1 MFQNSELLII
11 YISVKG
17 GDDELKDLKYITTS
31 FSSNNKF
38 EKVNDE
44 FVKVTISVMSCDQ
57 IANGTKFTKEAVT
70 NALDTLNYAPLIG
83 YFNGDDFEGHGIE
96 YVISD
101 SEFKCVVKTIPFG
114 VVVKDSQRWER
125 VQKQNGEY
133 EDYLV
138 VDAYMWS
145 RYEEAT
151 SKVKENKCNQS
162 MEVICNAGT
171 YKEEGYF
178 EVTEF
183 SFSGLCILG
192 ENVTPAFNLAKVRTS
207 ESFDKDEFTS
217 IFEEMTESLKAF
229 LEAEED
235 DFAKCGD
242 NDDDKKKKCEDDEDD
257 DEEDYKKKKRCEDD
271 EDEDDEDEDSKKKK
285 RREDDDEEDD
295 EDEDFK
301 KKRKCSEEEYEA
313 EIVSLKA
320 QYSDLLAEHEILK
333 EKYSNLENEVV
344 ELREYKATKEN
355 ELKEAEL
362 EDEVF
367 SKFESLRGIEGYEEI
382 YNLRFELSKEDLTM
396 RLKALAYDNG
406 VVVGKKEPKKFS
418 KDKAKKPLALDVKK
432 DRNPS
437 EWDTLIFRGK

>member
-101 SEFKCVVKTIPFG
+101 SEFKCTVKTIPFG
-114 VVVKDSQRWER
+114 VVVKDSQRWEK

-178 EVTEF
+178 EVTDF

-192 ENVTPAFNLAKVRTS
+192 ENVAPAFNLAKVRTS

-217 IFEEMTESLKAF
+217 IFEEMTEALKAF

-242 NDDDKKKKCEDDEDD
+242 DDEDKKKKCEDDE

-271 EDEDDEDEDSKKKK
+271 EEDEDEDDEE
-285 RREDDDEEDD
+285 D
-295 EDEDFK
+295 EDEDEDEDVK
-301 KKRKCSEEEYEA
+301 KKKKCSEEEYEA

-320 QYSDLLAEHEILK
+320 QYSDLLAEHESLK
-333 EKYSNLENEVV
+333 EKYSSLENEVV

-437 EWDTLIFRGK
+437 EWDTLIFKK

>member
-101 SEFKCVVKTIPFG
+101 SEFKCTVKTIPFG
-114 VVVKDSQRWER
+114 VVVKDSQRWEK

-178 EVTEF
+178 EVTDF

-192 ENVTPAFNLAKVRTS
+192 ENVAPAFNLAKVRTS

-217 IFEEMTESLKAF
+217 IFEEMTEALKAF

-235 DFAKCGD
+235 DFAKC
-242 NDDDKKKKCEDDEDD
+242 DDDDEDKKKKCEDDE

-271 EDEDDEDEDSKKKK
+271 EDDEDED
-285 RREDDDEEDD
+285 DEED
-295 EDEDFK
+295 EDEDEDEDVK
-301 KKRKCSEEEYEA
+301 KKKNCSEEEYEA

-320 QYSDLLAEHEILK
+320 QYSDLLAEHESLK
-333 EKYSNLENEVV
+333 EKYSSLENEVV

-437 EWDTLIFRGK
+437 EWDTLIFKK

>member
-101 SEFKCVVKTIPFG
+101 SEFKCTVKTIPFG
-114 VVVKDSQRWER
+114 VVVKDSQRWEK

-178 EVTEF
+178 EVTDF

-192 ENVTPAFNLAKVRTS
+192 ENVAPAFNLAKVRTS

-217 IFEEMTESLKAF
+217 IFEEMTEALKAF

-242 NDDDKKKKCEDDEDD
+242 DDEDKKKKCEDDEDD

-271 EDEDDEDEDSKKKK
+271 EDDEDED
-285 RREDDDEEDD
+285 ED
-295 EDEDFK
+295 EDEDVK

-320 QYSDLLAEHEILK
+320 QYSDLLAEHEGLK
-333 EKYSNLENEVV
+333 EKYSSLENEVV

-437 EWDTLIFRGK
+437 EWDTLIFKK

>member
-101 SEFKCVVKTIPFG
+101 SEFKCTVKTIPFG
-114 VVVKDSQRWER
+114 VVVKDSQRWEK

-178 EVTEF
+178 EVTDF

-192 ENVTPAFNLAKVRTS
+192 ENVAPAFNLAKVRTS

-217 IFEEMTESLKAF
+217 IFEEMTEALKAF
-229 LEAEED
+229 LKAEED

-242 NDDDKKKKCEDDEDD
+242 DDEDKKKKCEDDED
-257 DEEDYKKKKRCEDD
+257 ED
-271 EDEDDEDEDSKKKK
+271 EDEDVKKKK
-285 RREDDDEEDD
+285 
-295 EDEDFK
+295 
-301 KKRKCSEEEYEA
+301 KCSEEEYEA

-320 QYSDLLAEHEILK
+320 QYSDLLAEHESLK
-333 EKYSNLENEVV
+333 EKYSSLENEVV

-437 EWDTLIFRGK
+437 EWDTLIFKK

>member
-101 SEFKCVVKTIPFG
+101 SEFKCTVKTIPFG
-114 VVVKDSQRWER
+114 VVVKDSQRWEK

-178 EVTEF
+178 EVTDF

-192 ENVTPAFNLAKVRTS
+192 ENVAPAFNLAKVRTS

-217 IFEEMTESLKAF
+217 IFEEMTEALKAF

-242 NDDDKKKKCEDDEDD
+242 DDEDKKKKCEDDED
-257 DEEDYKKKKRCEDD
+257 EEDCKKKKRCEDD
-271 EDEDDEDEDSKKKK
+271 EDDEDED
-285 RREDDDEEDD
+285 DEED
-295 EDEDFK
+295 EDEDEDEDIK
-301 KKRKCSEEEYEA
+301 KKKKCSEEEYEA

-320 QYSDLLAEHEILK
+320 QYSDLLAEHESLK
-333 EKYSNLENEVV
+333 EKYSSLENEVV

-437 EWDTLIFRGK
+437 EWDTLIFKK

>member
-101 SEFKCVVKTIPFG
+101 SEFKCTVKTIPFG
-114 VVVKDSQRWER
+114 VVVKDSQRWEK

-178 EVTEF
+178 EVTDF

-192 ENVTPAFNLAKVRTS
+192 ENVAPAFNLAKVRTS

-217 IFEEMTESLKAF
+217 IFEEMTEALKAF

-235 DFAKCGD
+235 DFAKC
-242 NDDDKKKKCEDDEDD
+242 DDDDEDKKKKCEDDEDD
-257 DEEDYKKKKRCEDD
+257 EDEEDYKKKKRCEDD
-271 EDEDDEDEDSKKKK
+271 EDDEEDEDEDEDEDVKKKK
-285 RREDDDEEDD
+285 
-295 EDEDFK
+295 
-301 KKRKCSEEEYEA
+301 KCSEEYEA

-320 QYSDLLAEHEILK
+320 QYSDLLAEHESLK
-333 EKYSNLENEVV
+333 EKYSSLENEVV

-437 EWDTLIFRGK
+437 EWDTLIFKK

>member
-101 SEFKCVVKTIPFG
+101 SEFKCTVKTIPFG
-114 VVVKDSQRWER
+114 VVVKDSQRWEK

-178 EVTEF
+178 EVTDF

-192 ENVTPAFNLAKVRTS
+192 ENVAPAFNLAKVRTS

-217 IFEEMTESLKAF
+217 IFEEMTEALKAF
-229 LEAEED
+229 LEAEKD

-242 NDDDKKKKCEDDEDD
+242 DDEDKKKKCEDDE

-271 EDEDDEDEDSKKKK
+271 EDDEDED
-285 RREDDDEEDD
+285 
-295 EDEDFK
+295 EDEDVK

-320 QYSDLLAEHEILK
+320 QYSDLLAEHESLK
-333 EKYSNLENEVV
+333 EKYSSLENEVV

-437 EWDTLIFRGK
+437 EWDTLIFKK

>member
-101 SEFKCVVKTIPFG
+101 SEFKCTVKTIPFG
-114 VVVKDSQRWER
+114 VVVKDSQRWEK

-178 EVTEF
+178 EVTDF

-192 ENVTPAFNLAKVRTS
+192 ENVAPAFNLAKVRTS

-217 IFEEMTESLKAF
+217 IFEEMTEALKAF

-242 NDDDKKKKCEDDEDD
+242 DDEDKKKKCEDDE

-271 EDEDDEDEDSKKKK
+271 EDDEDEDEDVKKKK
-285 RREDDDEEDD
+285 
-295 EDEDFK
+295 
-301 KKRKCSEEEYEA
+301 KCSEEEYEA

-320 QYSDLLAEHEILK
+320 QYSDLLAEHESLK
-333 EKYSNLENEVV
+333 EKYSSLENEVV

-437 EWDTLIFRGK
+437 EWDTLIFKK

>member
-101 SEFKCVVKTIPFG
+101 SEFKCTVKTIPFG
-114 VVVKDSQRWER
+114 VVVKDSQRWEK

-178 EVTEF
+178 EVTDF

-192 ENVTPAFNLAKVRTS
+192 ENVAPAFNLAKVRTS

-217 IFEEMTESLKAF
+217 IFEEMTEALKAF

-242 NDDDKKKKCEDDEDD
+242 DDEDKKKKCEDDE

-271 EDEDDEDEDSKKKK
+271 EDDEEDEDEDEDEDVKKKK
-285 RREDDDEEDD
+285 
-295 EDEDFK
+295 
-301 KKRKCSEEEYEA
+301 KCSEEYEA

-320 QYSDLLAEHEILK
+320 QYSDLLAEHESLK
-333 EKYSNLENEVV
+333 EKYSSLENEVV

-437 EWDTLIFRGK
+437 EWDTLIFKK

>member
-101 SEFKCVVKTIPFG
+101 SEFKCTVKTIPFG
-114 VVVKDSQRWER
+114 VVVKDSQRWEK

-178 EVTEF
+178 EVTDF

-192 ENVTPAFNLAKVRTS
+192 ENVAPAFNLAKVRTS

-217 IFEEMTESLKAF
+217 IFEEMTEALKAF

-242 NDDDKKKKCEDDEDD
+242 DDEDKKKKCEDDEDD
-257 DEEDYKKKKRCEDD
+257 EDEEDYKKKKRCEDD
-271 EDEDDEDEDSKKKK
+271 EDDEEDEDEDEDVKKKK
-285 RREDDDEEDD
+285 
-295 EDEDFK
+295 
-301 KKRKCSEEEYEA
+301 KCSEEEYEA

-320 QYSDLLAEHEILK
+320 QYSDLLAEHESLK
-333 EKYSNLENEVV
+333 EKYSSLENEVV

-437 EWDTLIFRGK
+437 EWDTLIFKK

>member
-101 SEFKCVVKTIPFG
+101 SEFKCTVKTIPFG
-114 VVVKDSQRWER
+114 VVVKDSQRWEK

-178 EVTEF
+178 EVTDF

-192 ENVTPAFNLAKVRTS
+192 ENVAPAFNLAKVRTS

-217 IFEEMTESLKAF
+217 IFEEMTEALKAF
-229 LEAEED
+229 LEAEGD

-242 NDDDKKKKCEDDEDD
+242 DDEDKKKKCEDDE

-271 EDEDDEDEDSKKKK
+271 EDDEDNDEDEDDEDN
-285 RREDDDEEDD
+285 D
-295 EDEDFK
+295 EDEDEDVK

-320 QYSDLLAEHEILK
+320 QYSDLLAEHESLK
-333 EKYSNLENEVV
+333 EKYSSLENEVV

-355 ELKEAEL
+355 ELKESEL

-437 EWDTLIFRGK
+437 EWDTLIFKK

>member
-101 SEFKCVVKTIPFG
+101 SEFKCTVKTIPFG
-114 VVVKDSQRWER
+114 VVVKDSQRWEK

-178 EVTEF
+178 EVTDF

-192 ENVTPAFNLAKVRTS
+192 ENVAPAFNLAKVRTS

-217 IFEEMTESLKAF
+217 IFEEMTEALKAF

-235 DFAKCGD
+235 DFAKC
-242 NDDDKKKKCEDDEDD
+242 DDDDEDKKKKCEDDEDD
-257 DEEDYKKKKRCEDD
+257 EDEEDYKKKKRCEDD
-271 EDEDDEDEDSKKKK
+271 EDDEDED
-285 RREDDDEEDD
+285 ED
-295 EDEDFK
+295 EDEDGK
-301 KKRKCSEEEYEA
+301 KKKKCSEEYEA

-320 QYSDLLAEHEILK
+320 QYSDLLAEHESLK
-333 EKYSNLENEVV
+333 EKYSSLENEVV

-437 EWDTLIFRGK
+437 EWDTLIFKK

>member
-101 SEFKCVVKTIPFG
+101 SEFKCTVKTIPFG
-114 VVVKDSQRWER
+114 VVVKDSQRWEK

-178 EVTEF
+178 EVTDF

-192 ENVTPAFNLAKVRTS
+192 ENVAPAFNLAKVRTS

-217 IFEEMTESLKAF
+217 IFEEMTEALKAF
-229 LEAEED
+229 LKAEED

-242 NDDDKKKKCEDDEDD
+242 DDEDKKKKCEDDEDD
-257 DEEDYKKKKRCEDD
+257 EDEEDCKKKKRCEDD
-271 EDEDDEDEDSKKKK
+271 EDDEDED
-285 RREDDDEEDD
+285 DEED
-295 EDEDFK
+295 EDEDEDEDVK
-301 KKRKCSEEEYEA
+301 KKKKCSEEEYEA

-320 QYSDLLAEHEILK
+320 QYSDLLAEHESLK
-333 EKYSNLENEVV
+333 EKYSSLENEVV

-437 EWDTLIFRGK
+437 EWDTLIFKK

>member
-101 SEFKCVVKTIPFG
+101 SEFKCTVKTIPFG
-114 VVVKDSQRWER
+114 VVVKDSQRWEK

-178 EVTEF
+178 EVTDF

-192 ENVTPAFNLAKVRTS
+192 ENVAPAFNLAKVRTS

-217 IFEEMTESLKAF
+217 IFEEMTEALKAF

-242 NDDDKKKKCEDDEDD
+242 DDEDKKKKCEDDE

-271 EDEDDEDEDSKKKK
+271 EDDEDED
-285 RREDDDEEDD
+285 ED
-295 EDEDFK
+295 EDEDVK
-301 KKRKCSEEEYEA
+301 KKKKCSEEYEA

-320 QYSDLLAEHEILK
+320 QYSDLLAEHESLK
-333 EKYSNLENEVV
+333 EKYSSLENEVV

-437 EWDTLIFRGK
+437 EWDTLIFKK

>member
-57 IANGTKFTKEAVT
+57 IANGTKFTREAVT

-114 VVVKDSQRWER
+114 VVVKDSQRWEK

-242 NDDDKKKKCEDDEDD
+242 NDDDKKKKCEDDEDED
-257 DEEDYKKKKRCEDD
+257 DEDYKKKKRCEDD
-271 EDEDDEDEDSKKKK
+271 DEDEDS
-285 RREDDDEEDD
+285 
-295 EDEDFK
+295 K

-320 QYSDLLAEHEILK
+320 QYSDLLAEHENLK
-333 EKYSNLENEVV
+333 EKYSSLENEVV

-437 EWDTLIFRGK
+437 EWDTLIFKK

>member
-101 SEFKCVVKTIPFG
+101 SEFKCTVKTIPFG
-114 VVVKDSQRWER
+114 VVVKDSQRWEK

-178 EVTEF
+178 EVTDF

-192 ENVTPAFNLAKVRTS
+192 ENVAPAFNLAKVRTS
-207 ESFDKDEFTS
+207 ETFDKDEFTS
-217 IFEEMTESLKAF
+217 IFEEMTEALKAF
-229 LEAEED
+229 LEAEGD

-242 NDDDKKKKCEDDEDD
+242 DDEDKKKKCEDDEDE
-257 DEEDYKKKKRCEDD
+257 DEEDCKKKKRCEDD
-271 EDEDDEDEDSKKKK
+271 EDDEDED
-285 RREDDDEEDD
+285 DEED
-295 EDEDFK
+295 EDEDEDEDVK
-301 KKRKCSEEEYEA
+301 KKKKCSEEEYEA

-320 QYSDLLAEHEILK
+320 QYSDLLAEHESLK
-333 EKYSNLENEVV
+333 EKYSSLENEVV

-437 EWDTLIFRGK
+437 EWDTLIFKKNN

>member
-101 SEFKCVVKTIPFG
+101 SEFKCTVKTIPFG
-114 VVVKDSQRWER
+114 VVVKDSQRWEK

-178 EVTEF
+178 EVTDF

-192 ENVTPAFNLAKVRTS
+192 ENVAPAFNLAKVRTS

-217 IFEEMTESLKAF
+217 IFEEMTEALKAF

-235 DFAKCGD
+235 DFAKC
-242 NDDDKKKKCEDDEDD
+242 DDDDEDKKKKCEDDDD
-257 DEEDYKKKKRCEDD
+257 DEDEEDYKKKKRCEDD
-271 EDEDDEDEDSKKKK
+271 EDDEEDEDEDEDEDVKKKK
-285 RREDDDEEDD
+285 
-295 EDEDFK
+295 
-301 KKRKCSEEEYEA
+301 KCSEEEYEA

-320 QYSDLLAEHEILK
+320 QYSDLLAEHESLK
-333 EKYSNLENEVV
+333 EKYSSLENEVV

-437 EWDTLIFRGK
+437 EWDTLIFKK

>member
-101 SEFKCVVKTIPFG
+101 SEFKCTVKTIPFG
-114 VVVKDSQRWER
+114 VVVKDSQRWEK

-178 EVTEF
+178 EVTDF

-192 ENVTPAFNLAKVRTS
+192 ENVAPAFNLAKVRTS

-217 IFEEMTESLKAF
+217 IFEEMTEALKAF
-229 LEAEED
+229 LKAEED

-242 NDDDKKKKCEDDEDD
+242 DDEDKKKKCEDDEDD
-257 DEEDYKKKKRCEDD
+257 EDEEDCKKKKRCEDD
-271 EDEDDEDEDSKKKK
+271 EEDEDEDDEE
-285 RREDDDEEDD
+285 D
-295 EDEDFK
+295 EDEDEDEDVK
-301 KKRKCSEEEYEA
+301 KKKKCSEEEYEA

-320 QYSDLLAEHEILK
+320 QYSDLLAEHESLK

-437 EWDTLIFRGK
+437 EWDTLIFKK

>member
-101 SEFKCVVKTIPFG
+101 SEFKCTVKTIPFG
-114 VVVKDSQRWER
+114 VVVKDSQRWEK

-178 EVTEF
+178 EVTDF

-192 ENVTPAFNLAKVRTS
+192 ENVAPAFNLAKVRTS

-217 IFEEMTESLKAF
+217 IFEEMTEALKAF

-242 NDDDKKKKCEDDEDD
+242 DDEDKKKKCEDDEDD
-257 DEEDYKKKKRCEDD
+257 EDEEDYKKKKRCEDD
-271 EDEDDEDEDSKKKK
+271 EDDEDED
-285 RREDDDEEDD
+285 DEED
-295 EDEDFK
+295 EDEDEDEDVK
-301 KKRKCSEEEYEA
+301 KKKKCSEEEYEA

-320 QYSDLLAEHEILK
+320 QYSDLLAEHESLK
-333 EKYSNLENEVV
+333 EKYSSLENEVV

-437 EWDTLIFRGK
+437 EWDTLIFKK

>member
-101 SEFKCVVKTIPFG
+101 SEFKCTVKTIPFG
-114 VVVKDSQRWER
+114 VVVKDSQRWEK

-178 EVTEF
+178 EVTDF

-192 ENVTPAFNLAKVRTS
+192 ENVAPAFNLAKVRTS

-217 IFEEMTESLKAF
+217 IFEEMTEALKAF

-242 NDDDKKKKCEDDEDD
+242 DDEDKKKMCEDDE

-271 EDEDDEDEDSKKKK
+271 EDDEDED
-285 RREDDDEEDD
+285 ED
-295 EDEDFK
+295 EDEDVK
-301 KKRKCSEEEYEA
+301 KKKKCSEEEYEA

-320 QYSDLLAEHEILK
+320 QYSDLLAEHESLK
-333 EKYSNLENEVV
+333 EKYSSLENEVV

-437 EWDTLIFRGK
+437 EWDTLIFKK

>member
-101 SEFKCVVKTIPFG
+101 SEFKCTVKTIPFG
-114 VVVKDSQRWER
+114 VVVKDSQRWEK

-178 EVTEF
+178 EVTDF

-192 ENVTPAFNLAKVRTS
+192 ENVAPAFNLAKVRTS

-217 IFEEMTESLKAF
+217 IFEEMTEALKAF

-235 DFAKCGD
+235 DFAKC
-242 NDDDKKKKCEDDEDD
+242 DDDDEDKKKKCEDDEDD
-257 DEEDYKKKKRCEDD
+257 EDEEDYKKKKRCEDD
-271 EDEDDEDEDSKKKK
+271 EDDEDEDDEEDEDEDEDDEDVKKKK
-285 RREDDDEEDD
+285 
-295 EDEDFK
+295 
-301 KKRKCSEEEYEA
+301 KCSEEEYEA

-320 QYSDLLAEHEILK
+320 QYSDLLAEHESLK
-333 EKYSNLENEVV
+333 EKYSSLENEVV

-437 EWDTLIFRGK
+437 EWDTLIFKK

>member
-57 IANGTKFTKEAVT
+57 IANGTKFTREAVT

-114 VVVKDSQRWER
+114 VVVKDSQRWEK

-171 YKEEGYF
+171 YKEDGYF
-178 EVTEF
+178 EVTDF

-192 ENVTPAFNLAKVRTS
+192 ENVAPAFNLAKVRTS

-217 IFEEMTESLKAF
+217 IFEEMTEALKAF

-242 NDDDKKKKCEDDEDD
+242 DDEDKKKKCEDDEDD

-271 EDEDDEDEDSKKKK
+271 EDDEEDEDEDEDVKKKK
-285 RREDDDEEDD
+285 
-295 EDEDFK
+295 
-301 KKRKCSEEEYEA
+301 KCSEEEYEA

-320 QYSDLLAEHEILK
+320 QYSDLLAEHESLK
-333 EKYSNLENEVV
+333 EKYSSLENEVV

-437 EWDTLIFRGK
+437 EWDTLIFKK

>member
-101 SEFKCVVKTIPFG
+101 SEFKCTVKTIPFG
-114 VVVKDSQRWER
+114 VVVKDSQRWEK

-178 EVTEF
+178 EVTDF

-192 ENVTPAFNLAKVRTS
+192 ENVAPAFNLAKVRTS

-217 IFEEMTESLKAF
+217 IFEEMTEALKAF

-242 NDDDKKKKCEDDEDD
+242 DDEDKKKKCEDDEDD

-271 EDEDDEDEDSKKKK
+271 EDDDDEDED
-285 RREDDDEEDD
+285 
-295 EDEDFK
+295 EDEDAK

-320 QYSDLLAEHEILK
+320 QYSDLLAEHESLK
-333 EKYSNLENEVV
+333 EKYSSLENEVV

-437 EWDTLIFRGK
+437 EWDTLIFKK

>member
-101 SEFKCVVKTIPFG
+101 SEFKCTVKTIPFG
-114 VVVKDSQRWER
+114 VVVKDSQRWEK

-178 EVTEF
+178 EVTDF

-192 ENVTPAFNLAKVRTS
+192 ENVAPAFNLAKVRTS

-217 IFEEMTESLKAF
+217 IFEEMTEALKAF

-242 NDDDKKKKCEDDEDD
+242 DDEDKKKKCEDDEDE
-257 DEEDYKKKKRCEDD
+257 DEEDCKKKKRCEDD
-271 EDEDDEDEDSKKKK
+271 EDDEDED
-285 RREDDDEEDD
+285 EDEDKD
-295 EDEDFK
+295 EDEDVK
-301 KKRKCSEEEYEA
+301 KKKKCSEEEYEA

-320 QYSDLLAEHEILK
+320 QYSDLLAEHESLK
-333 EKYSNLENEVV
+333 EKYSSLENEVV

-437 EWDTLIFRGK
+437 EWDTLIFKK

>member
-101 SEFKCVVKTIPFG
+101 SEFKCTVKTIPFG
-114 VVVKDSQRWER
+114 VVVKDSQRWEK

-178 EVTEF
+178 EVTDF

-192 ENVTPAFNLAKVRTS
+192 ENVAPAFNLAKVRTS

-217 IFEEMTESLKAF
+217 IFEEMTEALKAF
-229 LEAEED
+229 LKAEED

-242 NDDDKKKKCEDDEDD
+242 DDEDKKKKCEDDED
-257 DEEDYKKKKRCEDD
+257 EEDCKKKKRCEDD
-271 EDEDDEDEDSKKKK
+271 EEDEDEDDEE
-285 RREDDDEEDD
+285 D
-295 EDEDFK
+295 EDEDEDEDVK
-301 KKRKCSEEEYEA
+301 KKKKCSEEEYEA

-320 QYSDLLAEHEILK
+320 QYSDLLAEHESLK

-437 EWDTLIFRGK
+437 EWDTLIFKK

>member
-101 SEFKCVVKTIPFG
+101 SEFKCTVKTIPFG
-114 VVVKDSQRWER
+114 VVVKDSQRWEK

-178 EVTEF
+178 EVTDF

-192 ENVTPAFNLAKVRTS
+192 ENVAPAFNLAKVRTS

-217 IFEEMTESLKAF
+217 IFEEMTEALKAF

-242 NDDDKKKKCEDDEDD
+242 DDEDKKKKCEDDEDD
-257 DEEDYKKKKRCEDD
+257 EDEEDYKKKKRCEDD
-271 EDEDDEDEDSKKKK
+271 EDDEDED
-285 RREDDDEEDD
+285 ED
-295 EDEDFK
+295 EDEDVK
-301 KKRKCSEEEYEA
+301 KKKKCSEEEYEA

-320 QYSDLLAEHEILK
+320 QYSDLLAEHESLK
-333 EKYSNLENEVV
+333 EKYSSLENEVV

-355 ELKEAEL
+355 ELREAEL

-437 EWDTLIFRGK
+437 EWDTLIFKK

>member
-101 SEFKCVVKTIPFG
+101 SEFKCTVKTIPFG
-114 VVVKDSQRWER
+114 VVVKDSQRWEK

-178 EVTEF
+178 EVTDF

-192 ENVTPAFNLAKVRTS
+192 ENVAPAFNLAKVRTS

-217 IFEEMTESLKAF
+217 IFEEMTEALKAF

-242 NDDDKKKKCEDDEDD
+242 DDEDKKKKCEDDE

-271 EDEDDEDEDSKKKK
+271 EDDEDED
-285 RREDDDEEDD
+285 ED
-295 EDEDFK
+295 EDEDVK

-320 QYSDLLAEHEILK
+320 QYSDLLAEHESLK
-333 EKYSNLENEVV
+333 EKYSSLENEVV

-437 EWDTLIFRGK
+437 EWDTLIFKK

>member
-101 SEFKCVVKTIPFG
+101 SEFKCTVKTIPFG
-114 VVVKDSQRWER
+114 VVVKDSQRWEK

-178 EVTEF
+178 EVTDF

-192 ENVTPAFNLAKVRTS
+192 ENVAPAFNLAKVRTS

-217 IFEEMTESLKAF
+217 IFEEMTEALKAF

-242 NDDDKKKKCEDDEDD
+242 DDEDKKKKCEDDEDD

-271 EDEDDEDEDSKKKK
+271 EDDEEDEDEDEDEDVKKKK
-285 RREDDDEEDD
+285 
-295 EDEDFK
+295 
-301 KKRKCSEEEYEA
+301 KCSEEEYEA

-320 QYSDLLAEHEILK
+320 QYSDLLAEHESLK
-333 EKYSNLENEVV
+333 EKYSGLENEVV

-437 EWDTLIFRGK
+437 EWDTLIFKK

>member
-101 SEFKCVVKTIPFG
+101 SEFKCTVKTIPFG
-114 VVVKDSQRWER
+114 VVVKDSQRWEK

-178 EVTEF
+178 EVTDF

-192 ENVTPAFNLAKVRTS
+192 ENVAPAFNLAKVRTS

-217 IFEEMTESLKAF
+217 IFEEMTEALKAF

-242 NDDDKKKKCEDDEDD
+242 DDEDKKKKCEDDE

-271 EDEDDEDEDSKKKK
+271 EDDEDED
-285 RREDDDEEDD
+285 DEED
-295 EDEDFK
+295 EDEDEDEDVK

-320 QYSDLLAEHEILK
+320 QYSDLLAEHESLK
-333 EKYSNLENEVV
+333 EKYSSLENEVV

>member
-101 SEFKCVVKTIPFG
+101 SEFKCTVKTIPFG
-114 VVVKDSQRWER
+114 VVVKDSQRWEK

-178 EVTEF
+178 EVTDF

-192 ENVTPAFNLAKVRTS
+192 ENVAPAFNLAKVRTS

-217 IFEEMTESLKAF
+217 IFEEMTEALKAF
-229 LEAEED
+229 LEAEGD

-242 NDDDKKKKCEDDEDD
+242 DDEDKKKKCEDDE

-271 EDEDDEDEDSKKKK
+271 EDDEDNDE
-285 RREDDDEEDD
+285 DEEDD
-295 EDEDFK
+295 EDNDEDEDEDVK

-320 QYSDLLAEHEILK
+320 QYSDLLAEHESLK
-333 EKYSNLENEVV
+333 EKYSSLENEVV

-355 ELKEAEL
+355 ELKESEL

-437 EWDTLIFRGK
+437 EWDTLIFKK

>member
-101 SEFKCVVKTIPFG
+101 SEFKCTVKTIPFG
-114 VVVKDSQRWER
+114 VVVKDSQRWEK

-178 EVTEF
+178 EVTDF

-192 ENVTPAFNLAKVRTS
+192 ENVAPAFNLAKVRTS

-217 IFEEMTESLKAF
+217 IFEEMTEALKAF
-229 LEAEED
+229 LKAEED

-242 NDDDKKKKCEDDEDD
+242 DDEDKKKKCEDDED
-257 DEEDYKKKKRCEDD
+257 EEDCKKKKRCEDD
-271 EDEDDEDEDSKKKK
+271 EDDEEDEDEDEDEDVKKKK
-285 RREDDDEEDD
+285 
-295 EDEDFK
+295 
-301 KKRKCSEEEYEA
+301 KCSEEEYEA

-320 QYSDLLAEHEILK
+320 QYSDLLAEHESLK
-333 EKYSNLENEVV
+333 EKYSSLENEVV

-437 EWDTLIFRGK
+437 EWDTLIFKK

>member
-101 SEFKCVVKTIPFG
+101 SEFKCTVKTIPFG
-114 VVVKDSQRWER
+114 VVVKDSQRWEK

-178 EVTEF
+178 EVTDF

-192 ENVTPAFNLAKVRTS
+192 ENVAPAFNLAKVRTS

-217 IFEEMTESLKAF
+217 IFEEMTEALKAF

-242 NDDDKKKKCEDDEDD
+242 DDEDKKKKCEDDE

-271 EDEDDEDEDSKKKK
+271 EDDEDED
-285 RREDDDEEDD
+285 DEEDEDKD
-295 EDEDFK
+295 EDEDVK
-301 KKRKCSEEEYEA
+301 KKKKCSEEEYEA

-320 QYSDLLAEHEILK
+320 QYSDLLAEHESLK
-333 EKYSNLENEVV
+333 EKYSSLENEVV

-406 VVVGKKEPKKFS
+406 VVVGKKELKKFS

-437 EWDTLIFRGK
+437 EWDTLIFKK

>member
-101 SEFKCVVKTIPFG
+101 SEFKCTVKTIPFG
-114 VVVKDSQRWER
+114 VVVKDSQRWEK

-178 EVTEF
+178 EVTDF

-192 ENVTPAFNLAKVRTS
+192 ENVAPAFNLAKVRTS

-217 IFEEMTESLKAF
+217 IFEEMTEALKAF

-235 DFAKCGD
+235 DFAKC
-242 NDDDKKKKCEDDEDD
+242 DDDDEDKKKKCEDDE

-271 EDEDDEDEDSKKKK
+271 EDDEDED
-285 RREDDDEEDD
+285 ED
-295 EDEDFK
+295 EDEDAK
-301 KKRKCSEEEYEA
+301 KKKKCSEEEYEA

-320 QYSDLLAEHEILK
+320 QYSDLLAEHESLK
-333 EKYSNLENEVV
+333 EKYSSLENEVV

-437 EWDTLIFRGK
+437 EWDTLIFKK

>member
-101 SEFKCVVKTIPFG
+101 SEFKCTVKTIPFG
-114 VVVKDSQRWER
+114 VVVKDSQRWEK

-178 EVTEF
+178 EVTDF

-192 ENVTPAFNLAKVRTS
+192 ENVAPAFNLAKVRTS

-217 IFEEMTESLKAF
+217 IFEEMTEALKAF

-242 NDDDKKKKCEDDEDD
+242 DDEDKKKKCEDDEDD
-257 DEEDYKKKKRCEDD
+257 EDEKDYKKKKRCEDD
-271 EDEDDEDEDSKKKK
+271 EDDEDED
-285 RREDDDEEDD
+285 DEED
-295 EDEDFK
+295 EDEDEDEDGK
-301 KKRKCSEEEYEA
+301 KKKKCSEEYEA

-320 QYSDLLAEHEILK
+320 QYSDLLAEHESLK
-333 EKYSNLENEVV
+333 EKYSSLENEVV

-437 EWDTLIFRGK
+437 EWDTLIFKK

>member
-101 SEFKCVVKTIPFG
+101 SEFKCTVKTIPFG
-114 VVVKDSQRWER
+114 VVVKDSQRWEK

-178 EVTEF
+178 EVTDF

-192 ENVTPAFNLAKVRTS
+192 ENVAPAFNLAKVRTS

-217 IFEEMTESLKAF
+217 IFEEMTEALKAF
-229 LEAEED
+229 LKAEED

-242 NDDDKKKKCEDDEDD
+242 DDEDKKKKCEDDED
-257 DEEDYKKKKRCEDD
+257 EEDCKKKKRCEDD
-271 EDEDDEDEDSKKKK
+271 EDEDDEE
-285 RREDDDEEDD
+285 D
-295 EDEDFK
+295 EDEDEDEDVK
-301 KKRKCSEEEYEA
+301 KKKKCSEEEYEA

-320 QYSDLLAEHEILK
+320 QYSDLLAEHESLK
-333 EKYSNLENEVV
+333 EKYSSLENEVV

-437 EWDTLIFRGK
+437 EWDTLIFKK

>member
-101 SEFKCVVKTIPFG
+101 SEFKCTVKTIPFG
-114 VVVKDSQRWER
+114 VVVKDSQRWEK

-178 EVTEF
+178 EVTDF

-192 ENVTPAFNLAKVRTS
+192 ENVAPAFNLAKVRTS

-217 IFEEMTESLKAF
+217 IFEEMTEALKAF

-235 DFAKCGD
+235 DFAKC
-242 NDDDKKKKCEDDEDD
+242 DDDDEDKKKKCEDDEDD
-257 DEEDYKKKKRCEDD
+257 EDDEDEEDYKKKKRCEDD
-271 EDEDDEDEDSKKKK
+271 EDDEEDEDEDEDDEDVKKKK
-285 RREDDDEEDD
+285 
-295 EDEDFK
+295 
-301 KKRKCSEEEYEA
+301 KCSEEYEA

-320 QYSDLLAEHEILK
+320 QYSDLLAEHESLK
-333 EKYSNLENEVV
+333 EKYSSLENEVV

-437 EWDTLIFRGK
+437 EWDTLIFKK

>member
-101 SEFKCVVKTIPFG
+101 SEFKCTVKTIPFG
-114 VVVKDSQRWER
+114 VVVKDSQRWEK

-178 EVTEF
+178 EVTDF

-192 ENVTPAFNLAKVRTS
+192 ENVAPAFNLAKVRTS
-207 ESFDKDEFTS
+207 ESFDKDEFTG
-217 IFEEMTESLKAF
+217 IFEEMTEALKAF

-242 NDDDKKKKCEDDEDD
+242 DDEDKKKKCEDDE

-271 EDEDDEDEDSKKKK
+271 EDDEEDEDEDEDEDVKKKK
-285 RREDDDEEDD
+285 
-295 EDEDFK
+295 
-301 KKRKCSEEEYEA
+301 KCSEEEYEA

-320 QYSDLLAEHEILK
+320 QYSDLLAEHESLK
-333 EKYSNLENEVV
+333 EKYSSLENEVV

-382 YNLRFELSKEDLTM
+382 YNSRFELSKEDLTM

-437 EWDTLIFRGK
+437 EWDTLIFKK

>member
-101 SEFKCVVKTIPFG
+101 SEFKCTVKTIPFG
-114 VVVKDSQRWER
+114 VVVKDSQRWEK

-178 EVTEF
+178 EVTDF

-192 ENVTPAFNLAKVRTS
+192 ENVAPAFNLAKVRTS

-217 IFEEMTESLKAF
+217 IFEEMTEALKAF

-235 DFAKCGD
+235 DFAKC
-242 NDDDKKKKCEDDEDD
+242 DDDDEDKKKKCEDDEDD
-257 DEEDYKKKKRCEDD
+257 EDEEDYKKKKRCEDD
-271 EDEDDEDEDSKKKK
+271 EDDEEDEDEDEDDEDVKKKK
-285 RREDDDEEDD
+285 
-295 EDEDFK
+295 
-301 KKRKCSEEEYEA
+301 KCSEEEYEA

-320 QYSDLLAEHEILK
+320 QYSDLLAEHESLK
-333 EKYSNLENEVV
+333 EKYSSLENEVV

-437 EWDTLIFRGK
+437 EWDTLIFKK

>member
-101 SEFKCVVKTIPFG
+101 SEFKCTVKTIPFG
-114 VVVKDSQRWER
+114 VVVKDSQRWEK

-178 EVTEF
+178 EVTDF

-192 ENVTPAFNLAKVRTS
+192 ENVAPAFNLAKVRTS
-207 ESFDKDEFTS
+207 ESFNKDEFTS
-217 IFEEMTESLKAF
+217 IFEEMTEALKAF

-242 NDDDKKKKCEDDEDD
+242 DDEDKKKKCEDDEDEE
-257 DEEDYKKKKRCEDD
+257 DEEDCKKKKRCEDD
-271 EDEDDEDEDSKKKK
+271 EDDEDED
-285 RREDDDEEDD
+285 DEED
-295 EDEDFK
+295 EDEDEDEDVK
-301 KKRKCSEEEYEA
+301 KKKKCSEEEYEA

-320 QYSDLLAEHEILK
+320 QYSDLLAEHESLK
-333 EKYSNLENEVV
+333 EKYSSLENEVV

-437 EWDTLIFRGK
+437 EWDTLIFKK

>member
-57 IANGTKFTKEAVT
+57 IANGTKFTREAVT

-101 SEFKCVVKTIPFG
+101 SEFKCTVKTIPFG
-114 VVVKDSQRWER
+114 VVVKDSQRWEK

-178 EVTEF
+178 EVTDF

-192 ENVTPAFNLAKVRTS
+192 ENVAPAFNLAKVRTS

-217 IFEEMTESLKAF
+217 IFEEMTEALKAF

-242 NDDDKKKKCEDDEDD
+242 DDEDKKKKCEDDE

-271 EDEDDEDEDSKKKK
+271 
-285 RREDDDEEDD
+285 DDEEDD
-295 EDEDFK
+295 EDDEEDEDEDVK
-301 KKRKCSEEEYEA
+301 KKKKCSEEEYEA

-320 QYSDLLAEHEILK
+320 QYSDLLAEHESLK
-333 EKYSNLENEVV
+333 EKYSSLENEVV

-437 EWDTLIFRGK
+437 EWDTLIFKK